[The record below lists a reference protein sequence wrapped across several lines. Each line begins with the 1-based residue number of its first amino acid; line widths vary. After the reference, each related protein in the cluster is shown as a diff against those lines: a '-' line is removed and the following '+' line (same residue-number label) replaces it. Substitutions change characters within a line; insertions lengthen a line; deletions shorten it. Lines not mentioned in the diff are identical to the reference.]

1 MISRAR
7 TVVRDGD
14 LSPILSRPV
23 AEPASGEV
31 LLRVHATSV
40 NYHDLIGVN
49 GGLEGLRL
57 GRVPFSDA
65 SATVLALG
73 DGVSD
78 FAVGDRV
85 IPGFFQNWQAGPPTR
100 TGLRPI
106 LGDEIDGTLQSIVS
120 VPARTLARTPKH
132 LSHLEAATL
141 GCAGLTA
148 WRSLVVEAALQPGQ
162 TVLLQGTGGVSLFAL
177 GFARMMGARVIMT
190 SSSDAKLERARVLGA
205 DFTINYRDNPHWARA
220 VLDQTGGL
228 GADLV
233 VEVGG
238 GETLGEAVK
247 ATRTGGHVSVIGVLT
262 GLRAASFPLN
272 IVMSRNMTVRG
283 VTVGSTAMLR
293 DMCQAIDL
301 AGYRPEVDQ
310 VFQLETAHQALS
322 ALKAQGHFGK
332 LVIEVE

>member
-7 TVVRDGD
+7 TIVRDGE
-14 LSPILSRPV
+14 LSPVLLRP
-23 AEPASGEV
+23 AADPGSGEV

-49 GGLEGLRL
+49 GGLDGLAM

-65 SATVLALG
+65 SATVLSLG
-73 DGVSD
+73 DGVTD

-100 TGLRPI
+100 ARLRPV
-106 LGDEIDGTLQSIVS
+106 LGDEVDGTLQSIVC
-120 VPARTLARTPKH
+120 VPAKSLAKTPEH
-132 LSHLEAATL
+132 LNHLEASTL

-148 WRSLVVEAALQPGQ
+148 WRSLVVEAGLQPGQ

-177 GFARMMGARVIMT
+177 GFAKMMGARVIIT
-190 SSSDAKLERARVLGA
+190 SSSDAKLERARALGA
-205 DFTINYRDNPHWARA
+205 DVTINYRDTPRWARA
-220 VLDQTGGL
+220 VLDETGGA
-228 GADLV
+228 GVDLV

-262 GLRAASFPLN
+262 GLHAANFPLST
-272 IVMSRNMTVRG
+272 VMSRNMTVRG

-301 AGYRPEVDQ
+301 AGYRPVIDRT
-310 VFQLETAHQALS
+310 FQLETAHEALS
-322 ALKAQGHFGK
+322 ALNAQGHFGK
-332 LVIEVE
+332 LVIAVE